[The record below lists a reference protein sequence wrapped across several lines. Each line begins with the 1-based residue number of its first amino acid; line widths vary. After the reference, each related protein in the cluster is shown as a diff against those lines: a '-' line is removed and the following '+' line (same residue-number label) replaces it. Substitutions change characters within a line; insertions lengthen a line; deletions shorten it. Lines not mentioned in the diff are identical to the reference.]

1 MSKKEEIGTLS
12 EVRGLP
18 TINHFQSQTSQ
29 GSITQ
34 IVQNS
39 LNLLDLESP
48 SQSSG
53 PTPPFYR
60 SRAQTPKQFTD
71 TPSGR
76 SRTIELTCLM
86 LILIHCAM
94 LPE

>member
-1 MSKKEEIGTLS
+1 MSKKEEIGTPA

-18 TINHFQSQTSQ
+18 TINHFQSQGSQ

-39 LNLLDLESP
+39 LNLLELESP
-48 SQSSG
+48 SKSSG

-60 SRAQTPKQFTD
+60 SRDQTPKQFTD
-71 TPSGR
+71 APSGR
-76 SRTIELTCLM
+76 TRTIELTRLM
-86 LILIHCAM
+86 LILIHCTM